1 VTTTSTAPPPTRLR
15 RRSPSGPARARRAG
29 RARRLIPYLFL
40 LPALVAELVVHI
52 IPIVAGITMSFLQLG
67 IATIS
72 NWTSAPF
79 AGLSNYSAAV
89 HVNTGVGADLL
100 HSFWVSI
107 LYTVLVVGVSWVFG
121 FSASLLLQNVR
132 RGRGTL
138 RALFLVPYALPSF
151 TAVITWSFMLQ
162 RDNGLV
168 NQILVHDTH
177 LLDQA
182 PFWLLGW
189 HSFFSLV
196 AASVWRNWPFAFLVV
211 MSGMQTVPRDLY
223 EAAAIDGAGLR
234 RQIRAVTMPML
245 RPVNQVLLLV
255 LFLWN
260 FNDFNTPFVMFGKTP
275 PAQADLIS
283 IDIYGNTFSNWQF
296 GAGAAESVLMLL
308 FLLLVTG
315 VYLAATSRRRDD
327 AL

>member
-1 VTTTSTAPPPTRLR
+1 MRK
-15 RRSPSGPARARRAG
+15 
-29 RARRLIPYLFL
+29 LIPYLFL
-40 LPALVAELVVHI
+40 LPAVIAELVVHF
-52 IPIVAGITMSFLQLG
+52 IPIIAGIAMSFMKLG

-72 NWTSAPF
+72 DWTSAPF
-79 AGLSNYSAAV
+79 TGFSNYSAAV
-89 HVNTGVGADLL
+89 HVNTGVGQDLL

-107 LYTVLVVGVSWVFG
+107 LYTLLVVGLSWLFG
-121 FSASLLLQNVR
+121 FTASVLLQNVR

-138 RALFLVPYALPSF
+138 RALFLVPYALPAF
-151 TAVITWSFMLQ
+151 TAVMTWSFMLQ
-162 RDNGLV
+162 RDNGLINQLLV
-168 NQILVHDTH
+168 NDTH
-177 LLDQA
+177 LLDEA

-196 AASVWRNWPFAFLVV
+196 AASVWRNWPFAFLVI
-211 MSGMQTVPRDLY
+211 MSGLQTVPRDLY
-223 EAAAIDGAGLR
+223 EAAAIDGAGLW
-234 RQIRAVTMPML
+234 RQLRAVTMPML

-315 VYLAATSRRRDD
+315 VYLAVTSRRRDD
-327 AL
+327 AV

>member
-15 RRSPSGPARARRAG
+15 RRVPSGPARARRAG

-52 IPIVAGITMSFLQLG
+52 IPIVAGIAMSFLQLG

-72 NWTSAPF
+72 SWTSAPF

-107 LYTVLVVGVSWVFG
+107 LYTVLVVGISWAFG
-121 FSASLLLQNVR
+121 FTASLLLQNVR

-168 NQILVHDTH
+168 NQVLVHDTH
-177 LLDQA
+177 LLDHA

-196 AASVWRNWPFAFLVV
+196 AASVWRNWPFAFLVI

>member
-1 VTTTSTAPPPTRLR
+1 MTTTSTATPAR
-15 RRSPSGPARARRAG
+15 RARSGPGSPRARRP
-29 RARRLIPYLFL
+29 RRTRKLIPYLFL
-40 LPALVAELVVHI
+40 LPAVIAELVVHF
-52 IPIVAGITMSFLQLG
+52 IPIVAGIAMSFMKLG

-72 NWTSAPF
+72 DWTSAPF
-79 AGLSNYSAAV
+79 TGVSNYSAAV
-89 HVNTGVGADLL
+89 HVNTGVGQDLL
-100 HSFWVSI
+100 HSFWISI
-107 LYTVLVVGVSWVFG
+107 LYTVLVVGLSWVFG
-121 FSASLLLQNVR
+121 FSASVLLQNVG

-138 RALFLVPYALPSF
+138 RALFLVPYALPAF
-151 TAVITWSFMLQ
+151 TAVMTWSFMLQ
-162 RDNGLV
+162 RDNGLINQLLV
-168 NQILVHDTH
+168 NDTH
-177 LLDQA
+177 LLDEG

-196 AASVWRNWPFAFLVV
+196 AASVWRNWPFALLVI
-211 MSGMQTVPRDLY
+211 MSGLQTVPRDLY
-223 EAAAIDGAGLR
+223 EAAAIDGAGLW
-234 RQIRAVTMPML
+234 RQLRAVTMPML

-275 PAQADLIS
+275 PTQADLIS

-315 VYLAATSRRRDD
+315 VYLAVTSRRRDD
-327 AL
+327 AV

>member
-1 VTTTSTAPPPTRLR
+1 VTTTSTAPSPARIR
-15 RRSPSGPARARRAG
+15 RRDPSGPARARRAW
-29 RARRLIPYLFL
+29 RTRKLIPYLFL
-40 LPALVAELVVHI
+40 LPALLAELVVHVV
-52 IPIVAGITMSFLQLG
+52 PIVAGIAMSFLQLG
-67 IATIS
+67 IATIA

-79 AGLSNYSAAV
+79 TGLANYSAAV
-89 HVNTGVGADLL
+89 HVDTGVGADLL
-100 HSFWVSI
+100 HSFWVSV
-107 LYTVLVVGVSWVFG
+107 LYTVLVVGISWAFG
-121 FSASLLLQNVR
+121 FAASLLLQNMR

-151 TAVITWSFMLQ
+151 TAVITWSFLLQ

-168 NQILVHDTH
+168 NQVLVHDTH
-177 LLDQA
+177 LLDHA

-196 AASVWRNWPFAFLVV
+196 AASVWRNWPFAFLVI
-211 MSGMQTVPRDLY
+211 MSGLQTVPRDLY

-275 PAQADLIS
+275 PPQADLIS

-315 VYLAATSRRRDD
+315 GYLALTSRRRDD

>member
-1 VTTTSTAPPPTRLR
+1 MTSTSTAPPPDRIR
-15 RRSPSGPARARRAG
+15 RRSPSGPARVRRAG
-29 RARRLIPYLFL
+29 RARKLIPYLFL

-52 IPIVAGITMSFLQLG
+52 IPIVAGIAMSFLRLG

-72 NWTSAPF
+72 DWTSAPF
-79 AGLSNYSAAV
+79 GGLSNYSAAV
-89 HVNTGVGADLL
+89 HVNTGVGQDLL

-107 LYTVLVVGVSWVFG
+107 LYTVLVVGISWLFG
-121 FSASLLLQNVR
+121 FTASLLLQNVR

-151 TAVITWSFMLQ
+151 TAVITWSFLLQ

-168 NQILVHDTH
+168 NQVLVHDMH
-177 LLDQA
+177 LLDHA

-196 AASVWRNWPFAFLVV
+196 AASVWRNWPFAFLVI
-211 MSGMQTVPRDLY
+211 MSGLQTVPRDLY

-315 VYLAATSRRRDD
+315 GYLAATSRRRDD